1 MITALGLKPQTKE
14 HLLVC
19 VEGGMWSVSCSVD
32 RSVGSLALTLL
43 CGSPAVSGRAQS
55 MAASQLLPFAWH
67 SRVLIMMTSCGPVWA
82 EPRIKREVEL
92 PYSLWAPGT
101 LWHHL
106 ALLAYSPTE
115 HLLFMPAK
123 WLGTS

>member
-32 RSVGSLALTLL
+32 QSVGSLALTLL
-43 CGSPAVSGRAQS
+43 CGSPAVSGKAQS

-67 SRVLIMMTSCGPVWA
+67 SRVLIKMTSCGPVWA
-82 EPRIKREVEL
+82 EARIKGEVEL

-101 LWHHL
+101 CGIIW
-106 ALLAYSPTE
+106 P
-115 HLLFMPAK
+115 F
-123 WLGTS
+123 WLTVPLNIYYLCQPSGLE